1 MDIALLIISS
11 ALSLLCLVA
20 LIVVLVLLLKKN
32 KGGSS
37 PLNSDFENRMIASQ
51 TKLDV
56 TVDNLQKT
64 VMLKIEGQMGEM
76 SAKVEKQLREEGEK
90 TNDKFNAISESLN
103 GKVAAI
109 NENVLKRFQET
120 TDMEQKQIDRISAA
134 LNGITEKN
142 DKKMSEFQMQ
152 FSKAVSEQLIAMNT
166 KLESSFKDINAKV
179 DASLLNGFKTTGES
193 MAALQKQLGAVEEAQ
208 RNLQGLQND
217 IATLNGVLTSNQ
229 QRGKYGEW
237 QLELLLENLFEDGK
251 GTLYDLQFNL
261 GDGLK
266 PDAVI
271 FLDGKARHQIICIDS
286 KFSLTGYEALF
297 DPSVHLSEDEEKEET
312 AKFKSALKARIDET
326 SKYIVPG
333 KTIGNALMFIP
344 SDGVFAFVEKE
355 FLDLVDAAKRKHV
368 ILVCPCIMT
377 PLLSSFRVIQLD
389 AARSESLSL
398 INASLNK
405 LAKDF
410 KNFIPRWEALNK
422 GIQSLTKKSEEF
434 STTVGKIGKSFDKVE
449 RIDLQDNQKDEA
461 EENPNAL
468 PAIDQEE

>member
-1 MDIALLIISS
+1 MLIISS

-32 KGGSS
+32 KGGS

-51 TKLDV
+51 TKLDM

>member
-1 MDIALLIISS
+1 MLIISS

-120 TDMEQKQIDRISAA
+120 ADMEQKQIDRISAA

-398 INASLNK
+398 IN
-405 LAKDF
+405 
-410 KNFIPRWEALNK
+410 PR
-422 GIQSLTKKSEEF
+422 
-434 STTVGKIGKSFDKVE
+434 
-449 RIDLQDNQKDEA
+449 
-461 EENPNAL
+461 
-468 PAIDQEE
+468 

>member
-1 MDIALLIISS
+1 MDLALLIVSS
-11 ALSLLCLVA
+11 LLSLLCL
-20 LIVVLVLLLKKN
+20 IVLVGVLILLARKG
-32 KGGSS
+32 KGGTS
-37 PLNSDFENRMIASQ
+37 PLNSEFENRMIASQ
-51 TKLDV
+51 AKLDA
-56 TVDNLQKT
+56 TVDTFQGS
-64 VMLKIEGQMGEM
+64 VMLKIESQMSQM
-76 SAKVEKQLREEGEK
+76 SQKVEAQLREEGERTDAK
-90 TNDKFNAISESLN
+90 MASISESLN
-103 GKVAAI
+103 GKVNAI

-120 TDMEQKQIDRISAA
+120 SEMEQKQIERISAS

-142 DKKMSEFQMQ
+142 DRSMNQFQGQ
-152 FSKAVSEQLIAMNT
+152 FSKMVFDQLDAMNR
-166 KLESSFKDINAKV
+166 KLESSFKDINEKV
-179 DASLLNGFKTTGES
+179 DASLISGFKTTGES

-286 KFSLTGYEALF
+286 KFSLTGYESLF
-297 DPSVHLSEDEEKEET
+297 DPHVQLSEEEEKEEI
-312 AKFKSALKARIDET
+312 AKFKSALKARIEET
-326 SKYIVPG
+326 AKYIVPG
-333 KTIGNALMFIP
+333 KTIGNALMFVP

-355 FLDLVDAAKRKHV
+355 FPDLVDAAKRKHV
-368 ILVCPCIMT
+368 ILTCPCIMT

-449 RIDLQDNQKDEA
+449 RIDLQDDQKDE
-461 EENPNAL
+461 EEEPPSSL
-468 PAIDQEE
+468 PAIDQVE

>member
-32 KGGSS
+32 KGGS

-51 TKLDV
+51 TKLDM

>member
-1 MDIALLIISS
+1 MLIISS

-271 FLDGKARHQIICIDS
+271 FLYGKARHQIICIDS

>member
-1 MDIALLIISS
+1 MLIISS